1 MLPTIAPYELPGASE
16 VPPNRVNWEIDP
28 SRSALLIHDMQ
39 QYFMDAFGE
48 HSALIA
54 QVIENISS
62 IREAAKRA
70 GIPVYYTAQ
79 PPNQDP
85 VDRALLIDF
94 WGPGMTDDGREKI
107 IGKLAPSDDD
117 HVLTKWRYDAFTR
130 SDFEA
135 QLKAQGR
142 DQILITGVYAHI
154 GCLVT
159 ATSAYMRDIQS
170 FLVADALADF
180 SRDEHMS
187 ALRYASSRCGV
198 VTDTNRVL
206 STLDVVVARGEH
218 DNA

>member
-1 MLPTIAPYELPGASE
+1 MLPTIAPYELPGAKE
-16 VPPNRVNWEIDP
+16 VPENRVNWEIDP
-28 SRSALLIHDMQ
+28 SRAALLIHDMQ

-48 HSALIA
+48 DSELIA
-54 QVIENISS
+54 QVTANISS

-85 VDRALLIDF
+85 ADRKLLIDF
-94 WGPGMTDDGREKI
+94 WGPGMIDDGREKI
-107 IGKLAPSDDD
+107 VEALAPSEDD
-117 HVLTKWRYDAFTR
+117 HVLTKWRYDAFSR
-130 SDFEA
+130 SDFEE
-135 QLKAQGR
+135 QLAAQGR

-180 SRDEHMS
+180 SRDEHLS

-198 VTDTNRVL
+198 VVDTNSVL
-206 STLDVVVARGEH
+206 TTLDESNARGE
-218 DNA
+218 N